1 MKCQFQ
7 ILPRVNGGIATAD
20 SSFLETGSMVNSFL
34 KTKDVIVMLT
44 TMTKGLME
52 MNSATPTTFK
62 RIIPHS
68 EYPNT
73 WLISGVSGEVSDL
86 MKGFTFNGSDYSFTH
101 YCEVGQ
107 NSDGHTV
114 YSFRGEQTPAFS
126 Q

>member
-1 MKCQFQ
+1 
-7 ILPRVNGGIATAD
+7 
-20 SSFLETGSMVNSFL
+20 
-34 KTKDVIVMLT
+34 
-44 TMTKGLME
+44 

-62 RIIPHS
+62 RITPHF
-68 EYPNT
+68 EYPNS

-107 NSDGHTV
+107 TFFEGHTV
-114 YSFRGEQTPAFS
+114 YLFTGEQTPALS